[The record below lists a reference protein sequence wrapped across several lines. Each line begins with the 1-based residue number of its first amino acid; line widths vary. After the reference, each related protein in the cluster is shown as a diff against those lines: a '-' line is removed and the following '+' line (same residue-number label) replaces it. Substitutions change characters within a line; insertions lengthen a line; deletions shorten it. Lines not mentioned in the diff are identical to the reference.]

1 MSCYYNYKCNSN
13 HKLPRK
19 TKKFIKRVCNT
30 ELMLYLNDGQDLLFD
45 ICSCSLGDVW
55 KHYKRIFRTIW
66 KHRKMVGSIKLLK
79 KYDGEPIIILSDL
92 SLNWGYSDY
101 NGLYETDG
109 IMPFQYIDKN
119 DGTWAFEETQSL
131 LRFFNITKS
140 VTSDS
145 QLLQILSKK

>member
-1 MSCYYNYKCNSN
+1 
-13 HKLPRK
+13 
-19 TKKFIKRVCNT
+19 
-30 ELMLYLNDGQDLLFD
+30 
-45 ICSCSLGDVW
+45 
-55 KHYKRIFRTIW
+55 
-66 KHRKMVGSIKLLK
+66 MVGSIKLLK